1 MIPML
6 PHVLSNGMCSL
17 NMGEDRLALSCL
29 MTVDQK
35 GNVIDHEIVESV
47 IHVDERMN
55 YTDVNKILEEH
66 DPVLCR
72 RYEAQVSM
80 FHSMKKLADILREK
94 ERAED
99 PLTLIFRRVKLNWTK
114 RVIRF
119 PLSLMKEGLPIR
131 SSRILCCSRMKLWH
145 SILLDG
151 DSVRIP
157 YP

>member
-1 MIPML
+1 MTVTIDGEDAKDLDDAISLSYEDGKYNLGVHIADVSNYVQENSALDREALERGTSVYLVDRVIPML

-66 DPVLCR
+66 DPVL
-72 RYEAQVSM
+72 
-80 FHSMKKLADILREK
+80 
-94 ERAED
+94 
-99 PLTLIFRRVKLNWTK
+99 
-114 RVIRF
+114 
-119 PLSLMKEGLPIR
+119 
-131 SSRILCCSRMKLWH
+131 
-145 SILLDG
+145 
-151 DSVRIP
+151 
-157 YP
+157 